1 MLDKIQT
8 KLLLKYPLLWN
19 TRLIPMLIFG
29 IGINAIYF
37 LIGYFTGTVDFTE
50 IYHYSDDVTFFT
62 FSIIISIL
70 ALILWLVFYFRHNGF
85 KAFYPKGNNSL
96 FYEWTHIFIIVL
108 SLSSFYFFFQWGKVT
123 HQRSY
128 YSYQDIV
135 AKGNL
140 ITQMDYF
147 IDAPFAEG
155 ELDSL
160 QMGLQK
166 DGTRIKENGYFYKDS
181 VNILGKKYHKNAL
194 INREVQDR
202 YYDKFTSINPE
213 PNDAIMKKLLADR
226 NEAELKKKFQNYF
239 ELVKSVKLKTN
250 LTPERLLALNYHPE
264 SGYMEYQLINPMY
277 PRDEETAVRNAT
289 GEKSYSNFYVEQGLL
304 RSNFETLKE
313 AHNRPIIETEFAIF
327 IFYFSLMLS
336 FLIFAFRTT
345 SGRSWLIALVALGIL
360 NIVFGLFNAITG
372 GETYMIMMLLTFG
385 VIVAYLCSVFVN
397 SKVKAYSGIFVCMF
411 LFTFIWF
418 VPVFC
423 LLADQKDWFY
433 INKTEMFG
441 YNFILVV
448 ISFFF
453 LSKYIKRWRALPEQ

>member
-19 TRLIPMLIFG
+19 TKLIPMLVLG
-29 IGINAIYF
+29 VVINAIYF
-37 LIGYFTGTVDFTE
+37 LIGYMTGTVDFTE
-50 IYHYSDDVTFFT
+50 TYQYNDDITFFT
-62 FSIIISIL
+62 FSVIISIL
-70 ALILWLVFYFRHNGF
+70 ALIVWLVFYFRNNSF

-96 FYEWTHIFIIVL
+96 FYEWIHTFIIVL
-108 SLSSFYFFFQWGKVT
+108 SLSSFYFFFQWGKVS

-147 IDAPFAEG
+147 IDAPFIEG
-155 ELDSL
+155 DLDSL
-160 QMGLQK
+160 QMGLKK
-166 DGTRIKENGYFYKDS
+166 DGSRIKENGYFYKDS
-181 VNILGKKYHKNAL
+181 VTILGKKYHKNAL
-194 INREVQDR
+194 INRVVQDR
-202 YYDKFTSINPE
+202 YYDKFASVNPE

-226 NEAELKKKFQNYF
+226 NEAEIKKKFQNYF
-239 ELVKSVKLKTN
+239 ALVKALKLKTN

-264 SGYMEYQLINPMY
+264 TGYMEYQLINPMY
-277 PRDEETAVRNAT
+277 PQDVEARVVAAT
-289 GEKSYSNFYVEQGLL
+289 GEKTYSNFYVEQALL
-304 RSNFETLKE
+304 KSNFTTLQE
-313 AHNRPIIETEFAIF
+313 AHSRPIIEKEFVIF
-327 IFYFSLMLS
+327 IFYFSLVLS
-336 FLIFAFRTT
+336 FLIFAFRAT

-372 GETYMIMMLLTFG
+372 GETYMVIMLLTFG

-397 SKVKAYSGIFVCMF
+397 SKVKAHSGIFVCMF
-411 LFTFIWF
+411 LFTFMWF
-418 VPVFC
+418 VPAFC
-423 LLADQKDWFY
+423 FLADQKDWFE
-433 INKTEMFG
+433 IDKTTMFG